1 MIVFVFDGVTNY
13 ATASGL
19 TLSVRQG
26 FEKRTNGNCNIVLE
40 LYLYLMKFIPM
51 RLTLGQLSQSYKDLK
66 SEPMGIGR
74 DGSFAWKF
82 SEEENSWIL
91 QGCMI
96 AIIA

>member
-1 MIVFVFDGVTNY
+1 MELVT
-13 ATASGL
+13 
-19 TLSVRQG
+19 
-26 FEKRTNGNCNIVLE
+26 
-40 LYLYLMKFIPM
+40 M